1 MFIVLVILH
10 VVSFFFNITLYD
22 KMVHVYLYL
31 NNELNFID
39 ETLHCVQTCVW
50 CFVQTMTLIELV
62 EIRV

>member
-1 MFIVLVILH
+1 
-10 VVSFFFNITLYD
+10 
-22 KMVHVYLYL
+22 MVHVYLYL

-39 ETLHCVQTCVW
+39 GTLHCVQTCVW